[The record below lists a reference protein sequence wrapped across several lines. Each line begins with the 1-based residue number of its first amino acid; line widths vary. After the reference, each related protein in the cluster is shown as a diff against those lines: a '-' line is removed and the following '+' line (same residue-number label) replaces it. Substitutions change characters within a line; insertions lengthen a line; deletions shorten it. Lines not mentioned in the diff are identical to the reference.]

1 MRISDWSS
9 DVCSSDLAGCTDA
22 AHDRVIADYLEKRP
36 VSGLGI
42 AFDSAE
48 AECLQ
53 RRLVDALSGRFG
65 PPVGYKVGLTS
76 KAAQA
81 ALGTSRPVRGV
92 LLAGMLLE
100 GDTVIAADFGI
111 RPVFEPD
118 LLVTVKDDGINTAT
132 TPGEAARHL
141 DRHYPFIEIG
151 SD

>member
-9 DVCSSDLAGCTDA
+9 DVCSSDLVFTTEAKAGCTDA

-76 KAAQA
+76 QAAQA
-81 ALGTSRPVRGV
+81 ALGTSRPVRGDRKGV
-92 LLAGMLLE
+92 
-100 GDTVIAADFGI
+100 
-111 RPVFEPD
+111 
-118 LLVTVKDDGINTAT
+118 VKGK
-132 TPGEAARHL
+132 GV
-141 DRHYPFIEIG
+141 
-151 SD
+151 